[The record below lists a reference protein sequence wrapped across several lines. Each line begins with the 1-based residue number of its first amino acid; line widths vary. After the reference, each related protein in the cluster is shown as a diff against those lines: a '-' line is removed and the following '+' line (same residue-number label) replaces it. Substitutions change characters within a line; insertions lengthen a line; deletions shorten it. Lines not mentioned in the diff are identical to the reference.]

1 MQAVKDIRKQSS
13 IPLIYLVYYNCIFK
27 YGIEKFIRDC
37 SKSGIDG
44 LIIPDLPLEER
55 GEIMEFAYENDIY
68 IIQMVAPTS
77 EDRIKNFL
85 KEGKGFVYCV
95 SINGVTGTREN
106 ISTDLSNYINL
117 IKEYSQLPKAIG
129 FVYQM

>member
-1 MQAVKDIRKQSS
+1 
-13 IPLIYLVYYNCIFK
+13 
-27 YGIEKFIRDC
+27 
-37 SKSGIDG
+37 
-44 LIIPDLPLEER
+44 
-55 GEIMEFAYENDIY
+55 MEFAYENDIY
-68 IIQMVAPTS
+68 ILPMVAPAS
-77 EDRIKNFL
+77 EERIKNIL

-129 FVYQM
+129 FGVSNVEMTKEFSKYAEGVIVGSAIIKRMASTDNKEEGIKRAVSLVKELKEALRS